1 MSSRSAKLLI
11 IFALLACGPGM
22 ADYDEFL
29 SFFMPESSHAQAG
42 DKRYHLSNS
51 FFYDEDNY
59 DDTLDVGELENEK
72 AWVAYCKNKLTDK
85 EVTKSLYGKGTALEQ
100 YLKKTNNQ
108 EALAYLAYVKE
119 LDGTSTTSE
128 DYLAENTVDTLALEQ
143 LATKPLAILASI
155 KDPFIRERYAFQAVK
170 AAGMQG
176 KLDEVIRIYKTKVLP
191 LAKKTYISD
200 WALSRK
206 AGAELV
212 LGDSVQ
218 AFYDFAQV
226 FDRCPSRRREADLS
240 IRSHGVGFQEG
251 ALKLCRNNHEKA
263 AVYAFNGIRDAVE
276 GIDALE
282 QIVALEPSNALIELL
297 MAREINKNEKFYY
310 KQVSFWGEEPD
321 EALVKANKDKSLAYW
336 TKLKEF
342 TAKCIDNPA
351 LPNKA
356 FWLTTA
362 SYIAYV
368 EQDYPSANDFLAKA
382 KAIQTDNE
390 GLKKQLLIQELLL
403 TVNQAK
409 VITPS
414 LEDTLVP
421 LLEKFQ
427 KSNDFRMSNALTEAG
442 SIIATKY
449 LQTEAPEEKKSG
461 WFSSCSAKKNT
472 TTALAPFAIAKAY
485 LYRVMNTYQINTGF
499 EYGGYMSQKDMYV
512 IEDTT
517 SMATV
522 QAVIAYFEAKDKTP
536 MDERLQKIVGFDQN
550 FLYTLLGRRAL
561 IEHNY
566 AVAATAWAKVNPTVF
581 KEELWTSYF
590 NNDPFAVTLTNK
602 KTRNTYTP
610 ASFAQQL
617 YTLSEQ
623 VKKNPNDA
631 EATYLLAC
639 GEYNISY
646 WGNAWVMTKRGR
658 GVSDISSYSGK
669 SKDSYTTD
677 YFTAQKAKDYFEQA
691 MKSSDNEFAAKAC
704 YGAALCERANYSIY
718 ASLLEQGENEDY
730 DAFQQ
735 KIERKRYDNTYTTA
749 FALLK
754 SRFANSK
761 YQAEVLKECSEYRH
775 FVKGR

>member
-1 MSSRSAKLLI
+1 MSSKATKLLA
-11 IFALLACGPGM
+11 IFSLLACGPGM

-29 SFFMPESSHAQAG
+29 SFFIPESSQTQQG

-59 DDTLDVGELENEK
+59 DDTLAIGQIENQQ
-72 AWVAYCKNKLTDK
+72 AWVAYCKNKLTEK
-85 EVTKSLYGKGTALEQ
+85 QVSASLYGSGNALQQ
-100 YLKKTNNQ
+100 YLKKTNNT
-108 EALAYLAYVKE
+108 EALDYLAYVKE
-119 LDGTSTTSE
+119 LDATSMKSNE
-128 DYLAENTVDTLALEQ
+128 YLEEIAVDTLVLEQ
-143 LATKPLAILASI
+143 LAGKPLTMLPKI
-155 KDPFIRERYAFQAVK
+155 KDSFIRERYAYQAVK
-170 AAGMQG
+170 AAAMQG
-176 KLDEVIRIYKTKVLP
+176 KLSEVITIYKTAVLP

-226 FDRCPSRRREADLS
+226 FDKCPSRRREADLS
-240 IRSHGVGFQEG
+240 IRSHEIGFQEG

-263 AVYAFNGIRDAVE
+263 AVYAFNSIRDGVE
-276 GIDALE
+276 GIDVLE
-282 QIVALEPSNALIELL
+282 QIVAFEPTNSLIELL

-321 EALVKANKDKSLAYW
+321 DALVKANKDKSLAYW
-336 TKLKEF
+336 TKLKDF

-368 EQDYPSANDFLAKA
+368 EQDFPNANDFLAKA

-409 VITPS
+409 RITPS

-427 KSNDFRMSNALTEAG
+427 KPNDFRMSNALTEAC
-442 SIIATKY
+442 SLVATKY
-449 LQTEAPEEKKSG
+449 LQTAVVEEKKSG
-461 WFSSCSAKKNT
+461 WFSSCATKKAT
-472 TTALAPFAIAKAY
+472 ITSLVPFAIAKAY
-485 LYRVMNTYQINTGF
+485 LYRVMNTYQKNSGF
-499 EYGGYMSQKDMYV
+499 EYGAYMSQGDMYA

-522 QAVIAYFEAKDKTP
+522 QAVIAYVEAKDKTV
-536 MDERLQKIVGFDQN
+536 MDIHLQKMLNFDPD

-566 AVAATAWAKVNPTVF
+566 AVAAEAWAKVNPSVF
-581 KEELWTSYF
+581 KEEIWTSYF
-590 NNDPFAVTLTNK
+590 KNDPFALK
-602 KTRNTYTP
+602 KTRNTYSPIT
-610 ASFAQQL
+610 FAKQL

-631 EATYLLAC
+631 DASYLLAC

-646 WGNAWVMTKRGR
+646 WGNAWVMTKRGQ
-658 GVSDISSYSGK
+658 GSTEITSYNVK
-669 SKDSYTTD
+669 NKETYTFD
-677 YFTAQKAKDYFEQA
+677 YFTAAKAKNYFEQA
-691 MKSSDNEFAAKAC
+691 MKSSNNELAAKAC
-704 YGAALCERANYSIY
+704 YGAALCERANYTIY
-718 ASLLEQGENEDY
+718 ASLQEQGESEDY
-730 DAFQQ
+730 EVFQQ
-735 KIERKRYDNTYTTA
+735 KIERMRFDNTYTTA

-754 SRFANSK
+754 SRFATTN
-761 YQAEVLKECSEYRH
+761 YEAEVLKECADYRY
-775 FVKGR
+775 FVRKH